1 MEDAELVFIS
11 VWGAGRSVD
20 RPFCSVNDGGCR
32 IKSKKINKK
41 QNKKTIRLWAGSG
54 SMSHDLQVREV
65 AQTFIDPLTPAPFPS
80 HVHTITW
87 EQSASS
93 GTHVPFTALLFLTN
107 IYFFIFTSMWC
118 LGSYCVHH
126 ILPASSRRPP
136 SLTSQHEV
144 WTEGKSDEEEEEVEE
159 EKLRPLQ
166 PKCFWT
172 SLNDSGWSVGSSV
185 HQLPTH
191 RPMVEG
197 RWDRRWRRRE
207 TLANR
212 KRERKRDEDQLEPR
226 DESRSAEAAGVCGE
240 KFRNKRF
247 EICQKN
253 TLLTFAQ
260 GCKNETCLT
269 C

>member
-1 MEDAELVFIS
+1 MAQQQKQWECWRRVDARASIECHYGGAGCQASGQELSWKEERKIHLARERARETKSREMEDAELVFIS

-32 IKSKKINKK
+32 IKPKENQQKK
-41 QNKKTIRLWAGSG
+41 NKKTIRLWAGSG

-87 EQSASS
+87 EESASS

-107 IYFFIFTSMWC
+107 IFIFFFTSMWC

-144 WTEGKSDEEEEEVEE
+144 WTEGKSDEEE
-159 EKLRPLQ
+159 KLRPL
-166 PKCFWT
+166 
-172 SLNDSGWSVGSSV
+172 
-185 HQLPTH
+185 
-191 RPMVEG
+191 
-197 RWDRRWRRRE
+197 
-207 TLANR
+207 
-212 KRERKRDEDQLEPR
+212 
-226 DESRSAEAAGVCGE
+226 
-240 KFRNKRF
+240 
-247 EICQKN
+247 
-253 TLLTFAQ
+253 
-260 GCKNETCLT
+260 
-269 C
+269 